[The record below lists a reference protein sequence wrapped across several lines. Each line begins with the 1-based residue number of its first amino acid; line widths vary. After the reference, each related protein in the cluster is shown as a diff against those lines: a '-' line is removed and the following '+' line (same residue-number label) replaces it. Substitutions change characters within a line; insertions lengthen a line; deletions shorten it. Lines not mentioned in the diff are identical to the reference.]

1 MQCPLSGCFF
11 FSPSVIFFIVAALSL
26 GLGLLSILKPER
38 SILLYQKIM
47 KYFNWKVEPIDPARE
62 LRGTRTLGGWL
73 TVLAVLLGMV
83 TLLKF

>member
-1 MQCPLSGCFF
+1 MSLVRLFLFF
-11 FSPSVIFFIVAALSL
+11 AVRDFFHRRGFVPRVGSFVDPETGAVHLAL
-26 GLGLLSILKPER
+26 P
-38 SILLYQKIM
+38 KIM